1 MRLRIIDQFDYGCI
15 ADRLSCKPAT
25 AGERYLYNI
34 TSPICSELWGRT
46 TSESTGR
53 IATLASEVRYD
64 TIDFRYNLDADV
76 APKDINARY
85 RLIDTLFLSGDE
97 LLVVYSAH
105 LDALGANRPNC
116 GWSRPE
122 E

>member
-1 MRLRIIDQFDYGCI
+1 M
-15 ADRLSCKPAT
+15 
-25 AGERYLYNI
+25 
-34 TSPICSELWGRT
+34 
-46 TSESTGR
+46 
-53 IATLASEVRYD
+53 
-64 TIDFRYNLDADV
+64 

-105 LDALGANRPNC
+105 LDALGVTRPNC
-116 GWSRPE
+116 GWSSPE

>member
-1 MRLRIIDQFDYGCI
+1 MW
-15 ADRLSCKPAT
+15 LSPSACRP
-25 AGERYLYNI
+25 
-34 TSPICSELWGRT
+34 
-46 TSESTGR
+46 GR

-64 TIDFRYNLDADV
+64 TIDFDYNLDADV

-105 LDALGANRPNC
+105 LDTLGVTRPNC
-116 GWSRPE
+116 GCSSPE